1 LAIEKPKNQA
11 KSVEPDKSKKTPNS
25 LKLLLI
31 GGTGL
36 LVLLLIGGGVAFL
49 FLSSSSS
56 EDPSFMGRVKGMV
69 SGGKKTAETASV
81 AVHKME
87 PFLVNL
93 ADPGQLRYLKVT
105 LHVETHQRGDE
116 FEKRLPQSRDAV
128 LTVLSSK
135 NSRDLMTSEGK
146 NALRE
151 EIKEKINHLLTE
163 TKVRNIYFTEFVIQ

>member
-1 LAIEKPKNQA
+1 
-11 KSVEPDKSKKTPNS
+11 
-25 LKLLLI
+25 
-31 GGTGL
+31 
-36 LVLLLIGGGVAFL
+36 
-49 FLSSSSS
+49 
-56 EDPSFMGRVKGMV
+56 MGKVKGMF
-69 SGGKKTAETASV
+69 SGGKNAAKTPSA

-105 LHVETHQRGDE
+105 LHVEIQQKGEE
-116 FEKRLPQSRDAV
+116 FEKRLPQSRDSV
-128 LTVLSSK
+128 LTVLSGK

-151 EIKEKINHLLTE
+151 EIKEKMNQLLME

>member
-1 LAIEKPKNQA
+1 M
-11 KSVEPDKSKKTPNS
+11 
-25 LKLLLI
+25 
-31 GGTGL
+31 
-36 LVLLLIGGGVAFL
+36 LVLLLLGAGIVSFV
-49 FLSSSSS
+49 FSSFSSGDS
-56 EDPSFMGRVKGMV
+56 PFMGKLKGMV
-69 SGGKKTAETASV
+69 SGWKKPAGTASV
-81 AVHKME
+81 AVYKME

-105 LHVETHQRGDE
+105 FHVETHQNREE
-116 FEKRLPQSRDAV
+116 FEKRLPQSRDSV

-151 EIKEKINHLLTE
+151 EIKEKMNHLLTE

>member
-1 LAIEKPKNQA
+1 MG
-11 KSVEPDKSKKTPNS
+11 
-25 LKLLLI
+25 KL
-31 GGTGL
+31 
-36 LVLLLIGGGVAFL
+36 
-49 FLSSSSS
+49 
-56 EDPSFMGRVKGMV
+56 KGMV
-69 SGGKKTAETASV
+69 SGWKKPAGTASV
-81 AVHKME
+81 AVYKME

-105 LHVETHQRGDE
+105 FHVETHQNREE
-116 FEKRLPQSRDAV
+116 FEKRLPQSRDSV

-151 EIKEKINHLLTE
+151 EIKEKMNHLLTE

>member
-1 LAIEKPKNQA
+1 M
-11 KSVEPDKSKKTPNS
+11 DKQNASAPGNPKKT
-25 LKLLLI
+25 LKSFKILMI
-31 GGTGL
+31 AGAGL
-36 LVLLLIGGGVAFL
+36 LVLMVLGGGIVL
-49 FLSSSSS
+49 FVFSSFSSGDS
-56 EDPSFMGRVKGMV
+56 PFMEKVNGMV
-69 SGGKKTAETASV
+69 SGWKKPAGTASA

-105 LHVETHQRGDE
+105 LHVETHQGGEE
-116 FEKRLPQSRDAV
+116 FAKRLPQSRDSV

-135 NSRDLMTSEGK
+135 NSRDIMTSEGK

-151 EIKEKINHLLTE
+151 EIKEKMNHLLTE